1 MKPPPLTMQWSLSL
15 CSLIGVVSLAQMS
28 STSTVNVALQ
38 GVATQ
43 SSLYGTDI
51 NNVKASNAIDGSKNP
66 NADLGSCTH
75 TELEANPWWSVNLL
89 DVYKVTA
96 VVITNRNSNP
106 ERLNGAEIRIGNSL
120 ENNGNNNSICTVI
133 SNITAGNNETFQCKE
148 MEGHY
153 VNVIIHGTG
162 KILTLC
168 EVEVYGSLAGYC
180 SSATCLPHDEY
191 HFVNQNK
198 NWTEAQSYCRN
209 NYTDLATIDNVED
222 LARQMMTVHSGYT
235 EAAWIGLK
243 KGEWQ
248 WSENDCSERYF
259 NWLQDEPNNGRGNED
274 CVMMSNGGQWNK
286 SNCNNLHVFICY
298 DRLNSSGKTF
308 HLINN
313 TLMTWRDAQMYCREH
328 HTDLASV
335 RNQTENEEI
344 CRLAN
349 GHCVWIGLFRSSW
362 KWSDQSNS
370 SFRNWHEGQPN
381 NVGGNQTCAVTL
393 MNYSGRWGFR
403 KCDKERPFF
412 CYYKH
417 HNDLVSA
424 HSEEIQR
431 WVEARAKRSSTPHV
445 WLGLRYTCTLNIWF
459 WVSGEATCYHNW
471 APGNGTVMEDCGKT
485 RAGRTGAVEKDGRHQ
500 WAHAELQPVGDEAH
514 IDEGRRP
521 VRCLTHGRGP
531 GHQEPQHHQQD
542 DPQQTQHPPA
552 GDVVGPLGRTGQEH
566 LQHPG
571 GGKRQKGCCC

>member
-15 CSLIGVVSLAQMS
+15 CSLIGVVLLAQMS

-43 SSLYGTDI
+43 SSLYDANITY
-51 NNVKASNAIDGSKNP
+51 VKASNAIDGSKNP
-66 NADLGSCTH
+66 DFNRGSCTH
-75 TELEANPWWSVNLL
+75 TKLETDPWWRVNLL

-96 VVITNRNSNP
+96 VVVTNRDSNS

-120 ENNGNNNSICTVI
+120 ENNGNNNSICAVI
-133 SNITAGNNETFQCKE
+133 SNITAGNTETFQCNE
-148 MEGHY
+148 MEGQY
-153 VNVIIHGTG
+153 VSVIIHGTG

-168 EVEVYGSLAGYC
+168 EVEVFGCLAGHC
-180 SSATCLPHDEY
+180 SSATCLHHDEY

-198 NWTEAQSYCRN
+198 TWTEAQSYCRKE
-209 NYTDLATIDNVED
+209 YTDLATIDNVED
-222 LARQMMTVHSGYT
+222 LERQMRTVHSGYT

-243 KGEWQ
+243 KREWQEEWQ
-248 WSENDCSERYF
+248 WSDNNCSEGYF
-259 NWLQDEPNNGRGNED
+259 NWHQDEPNNGRGNED

-286 SNCNNLHVFICY
+286 SNCNNSHVFICY

-313 TLMTWRDAQMYCREH
+313 TLTWRDAQMYCRDH

-344 CRLAN
+344 YRLAN
-349 GHCVWIGLFRSSW
+349 GHRVWIGLFRSSW

-381 NVGGNQTCAVTL
+381 NIGGNQTCAVTL
-393 MNYSGRWGFR
+393 INNSGRWGYQ
-403 KCDKERPFF
+403 KCDEKRPFF
-412 CYYKH
+412 CYYNKAILIHQNKTWKDAQAYCREH

-445 WLGLRYTCTLNIWF
+445 WLGLRYTCTSNFWF
-459 WVSGEATCYHNW
+459 WVRGQSTCYHNW

-485 RAGRTGAVEKDGRHQ
+485 GAGRTGAVEKDGRHQ
-500 WAHAELQPVGDEAH
+500 WVSLPDTEELNF
-514 IDEGRRP
+514 I
-521 VRCLTHGRGP
+521 CSTS
-531 GHQEPQHHQQD
+531 
-542 DPQQTQHPPA
+542 
-552 GDVVGPLGRTGQEH
+552 
-566 LQHPG
+566 
-571 GGKRQKGCCC
+571 K